1 MLCGGPEQ
9 SSSRHRNQENHF
21 LTDGSHNPQNTARKR
36 LGWVLAVLAEMDD
49 GNWAHAASES
59 NDFVDYNLIGDS
71 SHNFTELPAAVWA
84 AFVVS
89 HF

>member
-1 MLCGGPEQ
+1 MGIGGMLRP
-9 SSSRHRNQENHF
+9 
-21 LTDGSHNPQNTARKR
+21 
-36 LGWVLAVLAEMDD
+36 
-49 GNWAHAASES
+49 ES